1 MGRRRGSS
9 PYFSC
14 GGGCDR
20 KGGDRDKRLRFPP
33 ESTVYWPTPLL
44 CHHPVSPPPS
54 PPSLPSLSLPQAVEE
69 LSPHCPPP
77 NRCTHKGECEGRGG
91 DGFQKAP
98 SMMAPGRFQ
107 CERERESQVLS
118 LFLLLHLFLFPFHNQ
133 SPPPPPPPKRGRG
146 REQRRV
152 IVVSVR
158 SRERPPLHFLP
169 PDLNLALLFPF
180 AFAFGRCCCAR
191 RRRV

>member
-9 PYFSC
+9 PYFYC

-33 ESTVYWPTPLL
+33 ESTIYWPTPLL
-44 CHHPVSPPPS
+44 CHHPVSPP

-107 CERERESQVLS
+107 CERERAR
-118 LFLLLHLFLFPFHNQ
+118 FF
-133 SPPPPPPPKRGRG
+133 
-146 REQRRV
+146 
-152 IVVSVR
+152 R
-158 SRERPPLHFLP
+158 SSSSSTSSFSHSTI
-169 PDLNLALLFPF
+169 NL
-180 AFAFGRCCCAR
+180 R
-191 RRRV
+191 RRRRRLRREGEEESRGE

>member
-9 PYFSC
+9 PYFYC
-14 GGGCDR
+14 GGCDR

-44 CHHPVSPPPS
+44 CHHPVSPPPP

-107 CERERESQVLS
+107 CERERERARFFRSS
-118 LFLLLHLFLFPFHNQ
+118 SSSSSSFSHSTINLH
-133 SPPPPPPPKRGRG
+133 
-146 REQRRV
+146 
-152 IVVSVR
+152 
-158 SRERPPLHFLP
+158 
-169 PDLNLALLFPF
+169 
-180 AFAFGRCCCAR
+180 R
-191 RRRV
+191 RRRLRREGEGESRGE